1 MTAGTFHSGSQPV
14 KLPLVRGFALQI
26 NHSEWAEL
34 RTAGIVARVRMKV
47 DFSST
52 HRRFVLCAEESGGA
66 TANIGHYCGF
76 LPLAG
81 DPTFFAR
88 PVTLAMPN
96 TVHADVSAAS
106 LVSIEMLRYGTTYT
120 LNIFLHWLTTSQ
132 GPDVLPA
139 HRQKLLFS
147 ANRGVL
153 SQPLWQEGKTA
164 QVGSLIPAFH
174 RRTGDPLLI
183 PTGLREAVGAIT
195 DAVCCVGC
203 RKLVLMME
211 TPANSGHQE
220 SEEKIAKESH
230 GISSCNAG
238 TSEMSATA
246 TGVFERAAFAASCR
260 ASRCFALRRSR
271 FFLFFPA
278 CGVGSISPEAAG
290 GTVARGFG

>member
-1 MTAGTFHSGSQPV
+1 MAAGSSHSGSQPV
-14 KLPLVRGFALQI
+14 KLPFVRGFALQI

-47 DFSST
+47 EFSST

-164 QVGSLIPAFH
+164 QVGVLIPAFH
-174 RRTGDPLLI
+174 RRTGDPLLV
-183 PTGLREAVGAIT
+183 PTGLHEAVGAIT
-195 DAVCCVGC
+195 DAVCCIGC
-203 RKLVLMME
+203 RKTHFLALNPVKLPEALSVPRIHQPNPHGTALPVAFGEMLP
-211 TPANSGHQE
+211 TPQVGKNKKKRDRRRAKQRLAWQE
-220 SEEKIAKESH
+220 
-230 GISSCNAG
+230 
-238 TSEMSATA
+238 A
-246 TGVFERAAFAASCR
+246 TGAA
-260 ASRCFALRRSR
+260 L
-271 FFLFFPA
+271 PKP
-278 CGVGSISPEAAG
+278 PE
-290 GTVARGFG
+290 TVADRSEVPALQEVTP

>member
-1 MTAGTFHSGSQPV
+1 MAAGSSHSGSQPV

-26 NHSEWAEL
+26 NHSEWEEL

-66 TANIGHYCGF
+66 TAGIGHYCGF

-120 LNIFLHWLTTSQ
+120 LNIFLHWLTASPD
-132 GPDVLPA
+132 PDVLPA

-153 SQPLWQEGKTA
+153 SQPLWQDGKTA
-164 QVGSLIPAFH
+164 QVGALVPAFH

-183 PTGLREAVGAIT
+183 PPALHEVVGAIT

-203 RKLVLMME
+203 RKTHFLALKPL
-211 TPANSGHQE
+211 TL
-220 SEEKIAKESH
+220 SEELSVPRIHQPNPRATVPRVASTEMLPTAQAGKNKKKRDRRMAKLRLARQDST
-230 GISSCNAG
+230 NAALPKPPK
-238 TSEMSATA
+238 ATA
-246 TGVFERAAFAASCR
+246 DKSEVP
-260 ASRCFALRRSR
+260 ALQEVT
-271 FFLFFPA
+271 P
-278 CGVGSISPEAAG
+278 
-290 GTVARGFG
+290 

>member
-1 MTAGTFHSGSQPV
+1 MAAGSSHSGSQPV
-14 KLPLVRGFALQI
+14 KLPFVRGFALQI

-47 DFSST
+47 EFSST

-66 TANIGHYCGF
+66 TVNFGHYCGF
-76 LPLAG
+76 LPLAA

-120 LNIFLHWLTTSQ
+120 LNIFVHWLTASLGTN
-132 GPDVLPA
+132 VLPA
-139 HRQKLLFS
+139 HHQKLLFS

-153 SQPLWQEGKTA
+153 SQPLWQDGKTA
-164 QVGSLIPAFH
+164 QVGTHIPAFH

-183 PTGLREAVGAIT
+183 PPALREAVGAIT

-203 RKLVLMME
+203 RKTHFLALNPVKLPE
-211 TPANSGHQE
+211 ELSVPRIHQPNPRATVPPIASSGILPTAQAG
-220 SEEKIAKESH
+220 KNKKKRDRRRAKERL
-230 GISSCNAG
+230 ARQEA
-238 TSEMSATA
+238 TDVALPKLAEAVAVKSE
-246 TGVFERAAFAASCR
+246 VP
-260 ASRCFALRRSR
+260 ALQEVI
-271 FFLFFPA
+271 P
-278 CGVGSISPEAAG
+278 
-290 GTVARGFG
+290 

>member
-1 MTAGTFHSGSQPV
+1 MVAGSSHSGSQPV
-14 KLPLVRGFALQI
+14 RLPLVRGFALQI
-26 NHSEWAEL
+26 NHSEWEEL
-34 RTAGIVARVRMKV
+34 RTAGIVARARMKV

-106 LVSIEMLRYGTTYT
+106 LVSVEMLRYGTTYT
-120 LNIFLHWLTTSQ
+120 LNIFLHWLTASR
-132 GPDVLPA
+132 GSDVLPV

-153 SQPLWQEGKTA
+153 SQPLWQDGKTA
-164 QVGSLIPAFH
+164 QVGALVPAFH

-183 PTGLREAVGAIT
+183 PSALHEAVGAIT

-203 RKLVLMME
+203 RKTHFLALKPVTLTE
-211 TPANSGHQE
+211 GSSVPRIHQPNPRATVPAVASTEMRPTAQAGKNKKRRDRRRAKQL
-220 SEEKIAKESH
+220 IARQTAAAAPSKVTEAV
-230 GISSCNAG
+230 AG
-238 TSEMSATA
+238 TLE
-246 TGVFERAAFAASCR
+246 
-260 ASRCFALRRSR
+260 ASRLQKVT
-271 FFLFFPA
+271 P
-278 CGVGSISPEAAG
+278 
-290 GTVARGFG
+290 

>member
-1 MTAGTFHSGSQPV
+1 MEAGSSHSGSQPV
-14 KLPLVRGFALQI
+14 NLQLVRGFALQI

-66 TANIGHYCGF
+66 TANFGHYCGF
-76 LPLAG
+76 LPLA
-81 DPTFFAR
+81 DDLTFFAR

-120 LNIFLHWLTTSQ
+120 LNIFLHWLTTSH

-153 SQPLWQEGKTA
+153 SQPLWQDGKTA
-164 QVGSLIPAFH
+164 QVGAHMPTFH
-174 RRTGDPLLI
+174 RRTGDRLLI
-183 PTGLREAVGAIT
+183 PLALHEAVGAIT

-203 RKLVLMME
+203 RKSHFLSLRPVTL
-211 TPANSGHQE
+211 P
-220 SEEKIAKESH
+220 EELSVPSIQKS
-230 GISSCNAG
+230 NPR
-238 TSEMSATA
+238 AT
-246 TGVFERAAFAASCR
+246 VPPAASTEMPPTG
-260 ASRCFALRRSR
+260 RRGRTKRS
-271 FFLFFPA
+271 
-278 CGVGSISPEAAG
+278 VTAG
-290 GTVARGFG
+290 GRSDGSHDRRRRMPLFRVPWRPWQINQEHLQCRR

>member
-1 MTAGTFHSGSQPV
+1 MAAGSSHSDSRPGKPMV
-14 KLPLVRGFALQI
+14 VRGFAIQI
-26 NHSEWAEL
+26 RPSEWEEM

-66 TANIGHYCGF
+66 TVNIGHYCGF

-106 LVSIEMLRYGTTYT
+106 LVSVEMLRYGTTYT
-120 LNIFLHWLTTSQ
+120 LNIFLHWLTAST
-132 GPDVLPA
+132 GPDVLPV

-147 ANRGVL
+147 ASRGVL
-153 SQPLWQEGKTA
+153 SQPLWQDGKTA
-164 QVGSLIPAFH
+164 QVGALIPAFY

-183 PTGLREAVGAIT
+183 PSALHEVVGAIT

-203 RKLVLMME
+203 RKTHFLALKPVTLTEGLGVSRIHQLNPRATVPAVASAATLPTVQAGKNKKRRDRRKAKQMIARQTTDAVLPKATE
-211 TPANSGHQE
+211 AVAGALEAPRLQEVTP
-220 SEEKIAKESH
+220 
-230 GISSCNAG
+230 
-238 TSEMSATA
+238 
-246 TGVFERAAFAASCR
+246 
-260 ASRCFALRRSR
+260 
-271 FFLFFPA
+271 
-278 CGVGSISPEAAG
+278 
-290 GTVARGFG
+290 

>member
-1 MTAGTFHSGSQPV
+1 MATGSSRSASNPS
-14 KLPLVRGFALQI
+14 KFPLVRGFALQI
-26 NHSEWAEL
+26 YRSEWGEL
-34 RTAGIVARVRMKV
+34 RASGIVARVRMKV

-132 GPDVLPA
+132 GPDMLPA

-147 ANRGVL
+147 AHRGVL
-153 SQPLWQEGKTA
+153 SQPLWQDDKTA
-164 QVGSLIPAFH
+164 QVGGLIPAFH

-183 PTGLREAVGAIT
+183 PPALHEAVGAIT

-203 RKLVLMME
+203 RKTHFLALNPVKLPE
-211 TPANSGHQE
+211 ELSVPRIHQP
-220 SEEKIAKESH
+220 IPRATVPPVAF
-230 GISSCNAG
+230 G
-238 TSEMSATA
+238 EMPPTAQTGKNKKKRDRRRMKQRLARQEATD
-246 TGVFERAAFAASCR
+246 AA
-260 ASRCFALRRSR
+260 L
-271 FFLFFPA
+271 PKP
-278 CGVGSISPEAAG
+278 PEA
-290 GTVARGFG
+290 VADKSEVPALQEVTP

>member
-1 MTAGTFHSGSQPV
+1 MV
-14 KLPLVRGFALQI
+14 VRGFAIQI
-26 NHSEWAEL
+26 RPSEWEEM

-66 TANIGHYCGF
+66 TVNIGHYCGF

-106 LVSIEMLRYGTTYT
+106 LVSVEMLRYGTTYT
-120 LNIFLHWLTTSQ
+120 LNIFLHWLTAST
-132 GPDVLPA
+132 GPDVLPV

-147 ANRGVL
+147 ASRGVL
-153 SQPLWQEGKTA
+153 SQPLWQDGKTA
-164 QVGSLIPAFH
+164 QVGALIPAFY

-183 PTGLREAVGAIT
+183 PSALHEVVGAIT

-203 RKLVLMME
+203 RKTHFLALKPVTLTEGLGVSRIHQLNPRATVPAVASAATLPTVQAGKNKKRRDRRKAKQMIARQTTDAVLPKATE
-211 TPANSGHQE
+211 AVAGALEAPRLQEVTP
-220 SEEKIAKESH
+220 
-230 GISSCNAG
+230 
-238 TSEMSATA
+238 
-246 TGVFERAAFAASCR
+246 
-260 ASRCFALRRSR
+260 
-271 FFLFFPA
+271 
-278 CGVGSISPEAAG
+278 
-290 GTVARGFG
+290 

>member
-1 MTAGTFHSGSQPV
+1 
-14 KLPLVRGFALQI
+14 
-26 NHSEWAEL
+26 
-34 RTAGIVARVRMKV
+34 MKV

-120 LNIFLHWLTTSQ
+120 LNIFLHWLTASS
-132 GPDVLPA
+132 GSDLLPA

-153 SQPLWQEGKTA
+153 SQPLWQDGKTA
-164 QVGSLIPAFH
+164 QVGALIPAFH

-183 PTGLREAVGAIT
+183 PTGLHEAVGAIT

-203 RKLVLMME
+203 RKTHFLALNPVTLPEELSVPRIHQPNPRATVPPVASGEMLP
-211 TPANSGHQE
+211 TPQAGKNKNKRDRRRAKQRLARQE
-220 SEEKIAKESH
+220 
-230 GISSCNAG
+230 
-238 TSEMSATA
+238 ATD
-246 TGVFERAAFAASCR
+246 AALPNPPQAVAHKLEVP
-260 ASRCFALRRSR
+260 ALQEVT
-271 FFLFFPA
+271 P
-278 CGVGSISPEAAG
+278 
-290 GTVARGFG
+290 